1 MNQSYDNS
9 LSGQTR
15 TVSQKH
21 FSLNFSL
28 IFTHSLWSCD
38 LWSPIWL
45 TYYTVPWKPYV
56 QKTVSDST
64 SALVLPCSLSRS
76 ELLVSTSDCST
87 LSTWLRHWLRRDCC
101 GWQWSW
107 QMSSKNTRQGQ
118 LNLGKEKL
126 GGGKR
131 FGEGKLG
138 REKWDERKERK
149 GGKTAREKM
158 NCKDV
163 CTKQWKTV
171 MLRLLLLVLV
181 TITIYLFK
189 N

>member
-1 MNQSYDNS
+1 
-9 LSGQTR
+9 
-15 TVSQKH
+15 
-21 FSLNFSL
+21 
-28 IFTHSLWSCD
+28 
-38 LWSPIWL
+38 
-45 TYYTVPWKPYV
+45 
-56 QKTVSDST
+56 
-64 SALVLPCSLSRS
+64 
-76 ELLVSTSDCST
+76 
-87 LSTWLRHWLRRDCC
+87 
-101 GWQWSW
+101 
-107 QMSSKNTRQGQ
+107 MSSKNTRQGATQ
-118 LNLGKEKL
+118 PREGEVGGGGG

-131 FGEGKLG
+131 FGEGRLG